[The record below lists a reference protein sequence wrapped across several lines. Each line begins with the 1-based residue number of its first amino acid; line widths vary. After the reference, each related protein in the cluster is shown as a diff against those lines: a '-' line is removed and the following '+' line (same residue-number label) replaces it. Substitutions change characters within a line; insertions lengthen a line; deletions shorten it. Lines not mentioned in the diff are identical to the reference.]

1 MQLGGVYGVGAIR
14 GSLCGNSARFY
25 RTMKG
30 GLAFPNGLCGLAQ
43 GVTHGVPQRF
53 MPGVTERSSRGM
65 LISSLLP
72 AP

>member
-30 GLAFPNGLCGLAQ
+30 GLAFPNGLCGLAK
-43 GVTHGVPQRF
+43 GVTHGVPQHF
-53 MPGVTERSSRGM
+53 IATVTERSTDAT
-65 LISSLLP
+65 LIGPHL
-72 AP
+72 AAQ